1 MSPHVLKIPWSRPG
15 AAGIVAAANTGSQGR
30 VIVAPKVQEGFAP
43 VAGGELYYREV
54 GQGQAMA
61 VIHGGPDFNHAY
73 LLPDLDRLSSG
84 YRLVYYDQRGR
95 GRWRGRLNLDD
106 IHIDTYVA
114 DLEGLRRHL
123 GLESMAVMGHSW
135 GAIVALHY
143 ALRYPERTSHIVLMN
158 AAPASHDDMLRMRTQ
173 RLRRHS
179 MHQARLTALMPGY
192 ARGDPDAVADYYRI
206 DFGTTFRRVEDV
218 QRLDLNWSREESQ
231 SGRAIEKHLAQGLI
245 WSEGYSLLPAL
256 AAVRAPTLVIHGDYD
271 FIPIEC
277 AEHIV
282 EAIPGARLAVI
293 PDSGHFSYIDAP
305 DPTRHAL
312 DRFFAA
318 HLGATATTAPAH
330 RVT

>member
-1 MSPHVLKIPWSRPG
+1 M
-15 AAGIVAAANTGSQGR
+15 IVAART
-30 VIVAPKVQEGFAP
+30 QEGFAP
-43 VAGGELYYREV
+43 VAGGELYYRQV
-54 GQGQAMA
+54 GEGRALV
-61 VIHGGPDFNHAY
+61 VIHGGPDFDHTY
-73 LLPDLDRLSSG
+73 LLPDFDRLSAA

-95 GRWRGRLNLDD
+95 GRWRGRLDLDT
-106 IHIDTYVA
+106 IKIETYVA

-123 GLESMAVMGHSW
+123 DLDSMAVVGHSW

-143 ALRYPERTSHIVLMN
+143 ALRHPERVSHVALIN
-158 AAPASHDDMLRMRTQ
+158 SAPASHEDMLRMRTQ
-173 RLRRHS
+173 RLRRNS
-179 MHQARLTALMPGY
+179 MHKDRLTELMPGY
-192 ARGDPDAVADYYRI
+192 ARGDPEAVAEYYRI
-206 DFGTTFRRVEDV
+206 DFGTTFRRIEDV
-218 QRLDLNWSREESQ
+218 QRLKLEWSRKDIE
-231 SGRAIEKHLAQGLI
+231 SGRAIEKRLSQGLI

-305 DPTRHAL
+305 DQVRHAL

-318 HLGATATTAPAH
+318 NPSAGPPPASGRRAT
-330 RVT
+330 